1 MDKKTVSE
9 WLESKYVDW
18 MAKSGRRRSI
28 QEFAEWL
35 GVSRPHISRYLGG
48 SRLPSRKNADK
59 IAAKLGPEIYDLL
72 GFQRP
77 DPLLQRLQAAWDW
90 LVDQERRD
98 IEKIV
103 DEVEGRAKNKIS
115 KHT

>member
-1 MDKKTVSE
+1 MEKKTVSE
-9 WLESKYVDW
+9 WLEGKYVEW
-18 MAKSGRRRSI
+18 MSRSGRRKSI

-35 GVSRPHISRYLGG
+35 GVPRPHVSRYLGG
-48 SRLPSRKNADK
+48 SRIPSRKNADK

-77 DPLLQRLQAAWDW
+77 DPLLQRLQAVWDR
-90 LVDQERRD
+90 LVDRERGE

-103 DEVEGRAKNKIS
+103 SEVDERTKSSHNNQ
-115 KHT
+115 T